1 MTEIPRQNPMNPLS
15 ARLPDW
21 RTMLLLAR
29 SAPRCGAQTRA
40 GSPCRSPAM
49 SNGRCRLHGG
59 LSTGPTSPEGLARLA
74 QARTVHGGYGAE
86 MRAFR
91 AMVRELRDDARR
103 LRTER
108 S

>member
-1 MTEIPRQNPMNPLS
+1 MNPPS

-29 SAPRCGAQTRA
+29 SAPRCSARTRA
-40 GSPCRSPAM
+40 GTSCKCPAM

-59 LSTGPTSPEGLARLA
+59 MSTGPTSPEGLARLA

-86 MRAFR
+86 MRHFR
-91 AMVRELRDDARR
+91 ELVRELREDARR
-103 LRTER
+103 LKAEKF
-108 S
+108 